1 MAIDGAIGIEEI
13 EKRRRYR
20 VRESKMG
27 VNVEKEQ
34 VANAMSTTDSDIR
47 SFEPSTSGRNA
58 SGAGVEAER
67 NTIFDNLVK
76 VEGEVSGLIA
86 YSIYK
91 QNKRSWLTDF
101 QKIVGRPPTEAET
114 RAYIIGESTERRL
127 ATYRHLAQS
136 TIAGEGPGRGA
147 GAGALS
153 ARSYLVWAVVLIAA
167 VAVLGFALHS
177 GLSLSSPK

>member
-1 MAIDGAIGIEEI
+1 
-13 EKRRRYR
+13 
-20 VRESKMG
+20 MG

-34 VANAMSTTDSDIR
+34 VANATSTTDDDIR
-47 SFEPSTSGRNA
+47 SFDTGRNLS

-76 VEGEVSGLIA
+76 VEGEVSGLVA

-91 QNKRSWLTDF
+91 QNKRAWLNDF
-101 QKIVGRPPTEAET
+101 QKVVGRPPTEGET

-127 ATYRHLAQS
+127 ETYRHLAQA
-136 TIAGEGPGRGA
+136 TLAGEGPKGIGRA
-147 GAGALS
+147 GNLAQ
-153 ARSYLVWAVVLIAA
+153 RSYLVWAVVLIAA
-167 VAVLGFALHS
+167 VAVLGLVLHS